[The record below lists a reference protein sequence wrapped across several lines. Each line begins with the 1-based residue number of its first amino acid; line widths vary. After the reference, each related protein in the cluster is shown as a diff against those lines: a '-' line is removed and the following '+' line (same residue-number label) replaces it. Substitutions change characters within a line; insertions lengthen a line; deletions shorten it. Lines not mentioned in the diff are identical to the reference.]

1 MSLITATDS
10 QSTQKDDRY
19 PLVPVKLSKEGQA
32 LEVPTNTEVQNQ
44 NQTQTSFVLDTTPY
58 TITRKPAVN
67 LNPTK
72 KSNQNQIFDQDT
84 KHKMQTLE
92 LNFFQF
98 KTVLDQ
104 FCRLVSKPY
113 LINWGR
119 ERTVQFRTIHVTV
132 DSIVKS
138 LSKSLSREKSKLKML
153 ELKVESTERGAR
165 IFEQRTE
172 DLQIEL
178 DAWEEQFG
186 AMFELFRLYIFSKNK
201 QDLGEG
207 LMLVENQIAAL
218 KDFFFFK
225 LNRFTFKQKKLER
238 AMTIEQKKY
247 HDQGGSQAIWDLK
260 AQNGSG
266 VGISQNLNNYSQT
279 NVSNAQYAR
288 SGVGGND
295 QSKTGMMFGKK
306 AEGGVGLK
314 GLLTETDLGALDY
327 TQSARNIHDTSLAQ
341 DLVPNYNFNKN
352 QNKNPKMKEGVDLHN
367 MSNMLNNYKVSLTQS
382 SFIFNENLLIS
393 IFPLRLTTH

>member
-1 MSLITATDS
+1 M
-10 QSTQKDDRY
+10 
-19 PLVPVKLSKEGQA
+19 
-32 LEVPTNTEVQNQ
+32 
-44 NQTQTSFVLDTTPY
+44 LDTTPY
-58 TITRKPAVN
+58 TITRKPAVK
-67 LNPTK
+67 LNPK
-72 KSNQNQIFDQDT
+72 KKGSQHEIFDQDT

-92 LNFFQF
+92 LKFYQF
-98 KTVLDQ
+98 KTGLDQ
-104 FCRLVSKPY
+104 FSRLVSEPY
-113 LINWGR
+113 LIKWGR
-119 ERTVQFRTIHVTV
+119 EKFVQFRTIHVTV

-138 LSKSLSREKSKLKML
+138 LSKSLSREKSRLKML

-172 DLQIEL
+172 ELQVEL

-247 HDQGGSQAIWDLK
+247 HDQGGNQAIWDMK

-266 VGISQNLNNYSQT
+266 VVNSQNLNNYSQT
-279 NVSNAQYAR
+279 NVSNGPYGR
-288 SGVGGND
+288 SGLGGNF
-295 QSKTGMMFGKK
+295 QSKTGTMFDKK
-306 AEGGVGLK
+306 TEGGVELRV
-314 GLLTETDLGALDY
+314 LLTETDLGVLDY
-327 TQSARNIHDTSLAQ
+327 TRSTGNIQDTSLAQ
-341 DLVPNYNFNKN
+341 DLVPNYNFNR
-352 QNKNPKMKEGVDLHN
+352 NKNPKMKEGVDLHN
-367 MSNMLNNYKVSLTQS
+367 MSNMLNNYKVSLTQRS
-382 SFIFNENLLIS
+382 SILYKSFLIS
-393 IFPLRLTTH
+393 IISSRLATN